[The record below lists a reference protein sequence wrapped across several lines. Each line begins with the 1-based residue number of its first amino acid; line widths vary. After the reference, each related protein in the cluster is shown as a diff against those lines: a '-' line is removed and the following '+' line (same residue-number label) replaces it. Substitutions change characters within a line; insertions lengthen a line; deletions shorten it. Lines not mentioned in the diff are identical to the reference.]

1 MRWSAASVGWRVTE
15 SSALIVGRGLGRDY
29 HLGGSTIQALKQV
42 DITIDHGELVAIMGP
57 SGSGKSTFMNLVG
70 ALDTPTRGQLLIDGQ
85 DIAQLSGDELAALRN
100 RIIGFVFQQFM
111 LLPRTSA
118 LDNAALPLM
127 YTRLPKEEKLA
138 RARAALERVGLG
150 ERLDHTAAQLSG
162 GQQQRVAI
170 ARALVNQPRMILADE
185 PTGALDTRT
194 AEDIM
199 ALLKGLNAEGVT
211 VVLVTHE
218 EEVAAHARR
227 IVRFRDGEVVSDEV
241 NHGQL

>member
-1 MRWSAASVGWRVTE
+1 VTE
-15 SSALIVGRGLGRDY
+15 GQALVVGRGLGRDY
-29 HLGGSTIQALKQV
+29 HLGGSTIQALKCV
-42 DITIDHGELVAIMGP
+42 DITIDHGEFIAIMGP

-85 DIAQLSGDELAALRN
+85 DIGTLSSDALAALRN
-100 RIIGFVFQQFM
+100 RTLGFVFQQFM

-118 LDNAALPLM
+118 LDNAKLPLM
-127 YTRLPKEEKLA
+127 YTRLPAEEKTA
-138 RARAALERVGLG
+138 RARAALQRVGLA

-185 PTGALDTRT
+185 PTGALDTAT

-199 ALLKGLNAEGVT
+199 ALLTQLNREGVT

-227 IVRFRDGEVVSDEV
+227 IVRFRDGEIISDEL
-241 NHGQL
+241 NHGHH